1 MAKSEEQARV
11 KKRKK
16 PVRKRNSQVVPK
28 PFDAKEFL
36 GMIPA
41 FSKITLEEMRA
52 WRDDR

>member
-1 MAKSEEQARV
+1 MAKPEGEVRI

-16 PVRKRNSQVVPK
+16 PERKRTASVVPE
-28 PFDAKEFL
+28 PFNAKKFL

>member
-1 MAKSEEQARV
+1 MAKREVEVRT
-11 KKRKK
+11 KKTKK
-16 PVRKRNSQVVPK
+16 PVRKRTASVVPE
-28 PFDAKEFL
+28 PFDAKKLL

>member
-1 MAKSEEQARV
+1 MAKPDEQARS

-16 PVRKRNSQVVPK
+16 PVRKRTSPMVPK
-28 PFDAKEFL
+28 PFDAKKFL